1 MTLAFTEMKYLQQLS
16 TYFIILLVLCF
27 ALPSISIGQ
36 ELVYR
41 PKNPAFGGSPLN
53 YQWLMSSATQ
63 QNKHKE
69 SSRFGF
75 DRDPLADFQESLQ
88 RQILSE
94 LTRNLVRDRFGDNF
108 DLSQESSL
116 EFGEFSINITPGA
129 DGVTIRIY
137 NILTGEETNITIPN
151 ING

>member
-1 MTLAFTEMKYLQQLS
+1 MKPDIKLITAILSLFFICLAHPLQS
-16 TYFIILLVLCF
+16 M
-27 ALPSISIGQ
+27 GQ
-36 ELVYR
+36 ELVYQ

-63 QNKHKE
+63 QNKYKG
-69 SSRFGF
+69 SQNFGF
-75 DRDPLADFQESLQ
+75 ERDPLADFQQSLQ

-94 LTRNLVRDRFGDNF
+94 LTRNLVRDQFGGDF

-116 EFGEFSINITPGA
+116 EFGEFSIDITPGI

-137 NILTGEETNITIPN
+137 NILTGDETNITIPN

>member
-1 MTLAFTEMKYLQQLS
+1 MKNLQQLLP
-16 TYFIILLVLCF
+16 FIICL
-27 ALPSISIGQ
+27 ISIGLTIPQQGLAQ

-63 QNKHKE
+63 QNKYKG
-69 SSRFGF
+69 SQSFGF
-75 DRDPLADFQESLQ
+75 ERDPLADFQQSLQ

-94 LTRNLVRDRFGDNF
+94 LTRNLVRDQFGDDF

-116 EFGEFSINITPGA
+116 EFGEFSIDINPGI

-137 NILTGEETNITIPN
+137 NILTGDETNITIPN